1 MPLTTNQSSEIQ
13 NRLETLSKDV
23 QTHIRQALP
32 QLSEQSFTD
41 LAGTV
46 YDAGD
51 ESVATMIEELSHAHL
66 QRYMTELRQIE
77 RARKRLA
84 DGEIGECV
92 DCGEDIGYKRLH
104 VHPIATRCIHCQTQ
118 HEKTYGSHMVAQ
130 A

>member
-1 MPLTTNQSSEIQ
+1 MTTHQSSEIGS
-13 NRLETLSKDV
+13 RLETLSKDV

-41 LAGTV
+41 LAGSV

-66 QRYMTELRQIE
+66 QRYMNELRQIE

-118 HEKTYGSHMVAQ
+118 YEKTYGSHMVGQ